1 MKSLR
6 TRRLPS
12 LLTAATLG
20 LAAAA
25 CATPPAVPV
34 AVQTAPA
41 VKPVLTED
49 KADAAKVA
57 LGAYVARVL
66 PGKTVE
72 DTAVTKAVL
81 KDARTFDE
89 GHHHETWNLTVEIDG
104 GRLATFALKI
114 FPDAARAEAN
124 AAQFRAALAHEWPVP
139 TEYDRGAAAP
149 YSKQPALLME
159 FLSGGTLRTQVKR
172 QFEREGQPDTAAIA
186 AAYAAVGGELGR
198 LHKAHLRPRKPDSDR
213 SGAEPLKA
221 MIARCEQE
229 MWCGADAKSRLGY
242 LAGSIDSGPVTFVH
256 GDLYEQQVILTPPS
270 AAGAGVAGF
279 IDLDHAGFADPA
291 SDVGQLL
298 AHILLINPRT
308 RKASWSVPNP
318 TPEETRETA
327 ESFLS
332 AYRAAAALTADT
344 EWSEFLKRARGHMWN
359 RFGHVLTDLRGN
371 PHAAPL
377 VQIIETDKAAIAASD
392 PLAEFKLEL

>member
-114 FPDAARAEAN
+114 FPDAARAEHEN
-124 AAQFRAALAHEWPVP
+124 FLA
-139 TEYDRGAAAP
+139 
-149 YSKQPALLME
+149 
-159 FLSGGTLRTQVKR
+159 
-172 QFEREGQPDTAAIA
+172 
-186 AAYAAVGGELGR
+186 
-198 LHKAHLRPRKPDSDR
+198 
-213 SGAEPLKA
+213 
-221 MIARCEQE
+221 
-229 MWCGADAKSRLGY
+229 
-242 LAGSIDSGPVTFVH
+242 
-256 GDLYEQQVILTPPS
+256 
-270 AAGAGVAGF
+270 
-279 IDLDHAGFADPA
+279 
-291 SDVGQLL
+291 
-298 AHILLINPRT
+298 
-308 RKASWSVPNP
+308 
-318 TPEETRETA
+318 
-327 ESFLS
+327 
-332 AYRAAAALTADT
+332 
-344 EWSEFLKRARGHMWN
+344 
-359 RFGHVLTDLRGN
+359 
-371 PHAAPL
+371 
-377 VQIIETDKAAIAASD
+377 
-392 PLAEFKLEL
+392 